1 MNEHLDKVKEYLELF
16 DELSKEEQLEYIWE
30 CWGSLIQDV
39 VREWEPETL
48 DESILELKELIE
60 DDKKVNS

>member
-1 MNEHLDKVKEYLELF
+1 MNEHLDKVKEYWELF